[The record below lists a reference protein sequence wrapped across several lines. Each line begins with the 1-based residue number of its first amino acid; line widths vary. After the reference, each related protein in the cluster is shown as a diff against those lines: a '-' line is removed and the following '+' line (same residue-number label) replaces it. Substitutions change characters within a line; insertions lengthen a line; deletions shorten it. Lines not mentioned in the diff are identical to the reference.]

1 MEHTTTPTPT
11 ADAAQ
16 IVYVEKKSN
25 GLGTGALVLGI
36 LAIVFA
42 WIPLLN
48 VVSIPLALIAIGL
61 GIGGIFKAR
70 KVQTGMVKTVIGIV
84 LALGSFATF
93 TVVNSAAVSA
103 VDEAVTAIDEAM
115 NVADK
120 VDITLGNAATDDF
133 GTTLPVTITNVSEE
147 TVSVWVSISA
157 TSPDGSEQ
165 YGTADASV
173 NDLTAGQMANEEALF
188 LDDIP
193 SDAVF
198 TITDVM

>member
-1 MEHTTTPTPT
+1 MEQTTTPAT

-16 IVYVEKKSN
+16 IVYVVKKSN

-42 WIPLLN
+42 WIPFLN

-61 GIGGIFKAR
+61 GIGGIVKAR

-93 TVVNSAAVSA
+93 AVVNSAAVSA
-103 VDEAVTAIDEAM
+103 VDEAVTAVNEAM

-120 VDITLGNAATDDF
+120 VDVTLGNAATDDF
-133 GTTLPVTITNVSEE
+133 GTTTLPVTITNVSQE

-165 YGTADASV
+165 YGTADAIV
-173 NDLTAGQMANEEALF
+173 NDLTAGQKANEEALF
-188 LDDIP
+188 LDGIP